1 MKTKATPAPAQPE
14 PAHAGALRL
23 PLQTLSD
30 AGAGVDPVHVIGAC
44 VQIAGQFA
52 SHLHLQ
58 QPVADLLRACAGELE
73 AEAAANRT
81 LQ

>member
-1 MKTKATPAPAQPE
+1 MNPDT
-14 PAHAGALRL
+14 AHAI
-23 PLQTLSD
+23 D
-30 AGAGVDPVHVIGAC
+30 AGAPHAQATALLLDALTKSQGVNPVHVIGAC

-58 QPVADLLRACAGELE
+58 QAVAELLRACAGELE
-73 AEAAANRT
+73 AEARARGP